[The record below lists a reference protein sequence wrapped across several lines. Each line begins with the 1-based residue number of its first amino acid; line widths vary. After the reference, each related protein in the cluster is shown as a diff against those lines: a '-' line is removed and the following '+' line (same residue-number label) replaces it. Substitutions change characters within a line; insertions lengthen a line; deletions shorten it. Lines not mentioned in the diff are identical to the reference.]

1 MDVPYPV
8 KVRGPERDHH
18 GDDRKIRMRR
28 NRLRTGDGGYHV
40 HVPLRWDDNPASLT
54 DTGRL
59 GRNMNTNES
68 EYALEPTT
76 FRSMQEVQ
84 ELTDTLEENL
94 HGQVMG
100 NPSIRP
106 ELVEMFSQLVNNAAE
121 HGMTP

>member
-1 MDVPYPV
+1 
-8 KVRGPERDHH
+8 
-18 GDDRKIRMRR
+18 
-28 NRLRTGDGGYHV
+28 
-40 HVPLRWDDNPASLT
+40 
-54 DTGRL
+54 
-59 GRNMNTNES
+59 MNTNES

-76 FRSMQEVQ
+76 FRSMQEAQ

-94 HGQVMG
+94 HDQAMG